1 MNAETDRKMACL
13 REKGLYLSTPTGRS
27 MRPLFK
33 GKNETV
39 VISPVGTP
47 KRGDV
52 LLYESTRGKQILHR
66 VIRVTPEGYLMRGD
80 NCPGTE
86 PLLTPDRVIGRMT
99 AFWRGERYT
108 DCETS
113 RLYRLYA
120 RLWPAT
126 YPLRAPFLWMRTRL
140 AALLRRCKKR

>member
-1 MNAETDRKMACL
+1 MNPEAERKKACI
-13 REKGLYLSTPTGRS
+13 REKGLYLSTPTGCS
-27 MRPLFK
+27 MRPLFR
-33 GKNETV
+33 GKDETV
-39 VISPVGTP
+39 VISPIGTP

-52 LLYESTRGKQILHR
+52 LLYESEQGKQILHR

-80 NCPGTE
+80 NCLGIE
-86 PLLTPDRVIGRMT
+86 APLPPERVIGRMT

-113 RLYRLYA
+113 RPYRLYA

-126 YPLRAPFLWMRTRL
+126 YPLRAPFLCARAHL
-140 AALLRRCKKR
+140 AALLRTRRKA